1 MLKIKQIYILILE
14 RWYGNKWEEVMVT
27 LFQVKFIMIF
37 IYCMYCIWKVILKYI
52 CYPFQIINNDVSMMR
67 RLKIKKQKC

>member
-37 IYCMYCIWKVILKYI
+37 IYCIYMKSYFKVPMLSLST
-52 CYPFQIINNDVSMMR
+52 N
-67 RLKIKKQKC
+67 